1 MIMKKRLPFI
11 RYPLNVSPILTVL
24 NIKSK
29 LKKIVNKS
37 CIKKY
42 TLYWAIWLT
51 LIKFANPFLRVL
63 NYLNLSFFLFFKFE
77 THIYIA
83 WRKFTAWKLIKKAYS
98 LLGLDVTR
106 FFILILRKLKLKF
119 ILISLRSLFSVENY
133 FR

>member
-29 LKKIVNKS
+29 LINKS
-37 CIKKY
+37 RIKQC

-106 FFILILRKLKLKF
+106 FFILILRKLELKF

>member
-11 RYPLNVSPILTVL
+11 RYLLNVSPILTVL

-29 LKKIVNKS
+29 LVNKS
-37 CIKKY
+37 RIKKC

-51 LIKFANPFLRVL
+51 LIKFANPILRVL
-63 NYLNLSFFLFFKFE
+63 NYLDLSLFLFFKFE

-83 WRKFTAWKLIKKAYS
+83 WGKFTAWKLIKKAYS

-106 FFILILRKLKLKF
+106 FFILILRKLELKF

-133 FR
+133 FTR

>member
-29 LKKIVNKS
+29 LVNKS
-37 CIKKY
+37 RIKKY

-106 FFILILRKLKLKF
+106 FFILILRKLELKF